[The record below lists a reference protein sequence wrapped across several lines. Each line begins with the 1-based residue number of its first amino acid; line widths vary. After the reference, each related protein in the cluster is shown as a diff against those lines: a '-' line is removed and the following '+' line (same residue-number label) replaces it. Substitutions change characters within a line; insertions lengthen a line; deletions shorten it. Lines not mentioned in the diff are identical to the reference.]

1 MVPVMSAAALDMP
14 TSVIF
19 TEFSA
24 DSLALKKT
32 ETYIKLGFHY

>member
-1 MVPVMSAAALDMP
+1 MVPVMSTAALDMP

-24 DSLALKKT
+24 DSFKENGNL
-32 ETYIKLGFHY
+32 H